1 MVQFHEDNRECKNLH
16 SAPNTAES
24 RSEVQ
29 NCFLDMLTP
38 RGLRNRGIGLP
49 LVSLTRTPQSCI
61 GICHRVVKKFYVTTS
76 SCFYY
81 DNHIEEMLRGN
92 IAVLELQKYSFKK
105 LSSKGKLFFTCGN
118 IIG

>member
-29 NCFLDMLTP
+29 NFFLDMLTP

-81 DNHIEEMLRGN
+81 DNHIEEMLMGN
-92 IAVLELQKYSFKK
+92 IAVLELKK
-105 LSSKGKLFFTCGN
+105 VGGFSSVVA
-118 IIG
+118 